1 MDIRRIDNYRDPRF
15 SQAVLNQHG
24 AYLVDGEPYELEIT
38 GPDRAVV
45 RGGNRDAFPE
55 LIEAFRFHAPHIIRY
70 SDERGSLL
78 ACFPEPE
85 RIDLPITRI
94 QPSQFYVDRE
104 KLAAVET
111 FLSGWKD
118 VIIQVLPWE
127 DRYIALDGHTRLFW
141 AARQG
146 IEHVYAVLSETDDW
160 VWTFVNEARARGI
173 YQPGDMKLLDHEE
186 YEILWDRYCDAVF
199 AGKEEEK
206 TTTFHP
212 V

>member
-1 MDIRRIDNYRDPRF
+1 MEIQRINSYRDSRF
-15 SQAVLNQHG
+15 SQTVLFQHG

-45 RGGNRDAFPE
+45 RGGDRDAFPE
-55 LIEAFRFHAPHIIRY
+55 LIDAFRFHAPHIIRF

-104 KLAAVET
+104 KLAAVAT
-111 FLSGWKD
+111 FLSGWED
-118 VIIQVLPWE
+118 VTIQVLPWE
-127 DRYIALDGHTRLFW
+127 DRYIALDGHTRLYW
-141 AARQG
+141 ASLQG
-146 IEHVYAVLSETDDW
+146 IRQVRAVLSETDDW
-160 VWTFVNEARARGI
+160 VWPFVSEARARGI
-173 YQPGDMKLLDHEE
+173 LTPGDMKLLEHEE

-199 AGKEEEK
+199 AGKEEK